1 MQTRSQQVSQQGS
14 PQQSLTASPRQYSD
28 SMIPQGSMVG
38 MNPALHA
45 LANAAG
51 DVSSG
56 VCTLLVYLASH
67 LC

>member
-1 MQTRSQQVSQQGS
+1 
-14 PQQSLTASPRQYSD
+14 
-28 SMIPQGSMVG
+28 MIPQGSMVG